1 MSYDWFDLSLNKF
14 NRELT
19 FNLVQVI
26 KLELHVYII
35 ARTLGARNNSLKNNV
50 SQFVIGRRIMTLLA
64 INLRPATRIVDR
76 ETVKKG

>member
-1 MSYDWFDLSLNKF
+1 VSYDWFDLSLNKF

-35 ARTLGARNNSLKNNV
+35 ARTLRARNNSLKNNV
-50 SQFVIGRRIMTLLA
+50 SQFVIGRQ
-64 INLRPATRIVDR
+64 INDSISC
-76 ETVKKG
+76 